1 MTEFANKIYTKY
13 YRNKILWKVFIF
25 TESPDG
31 LTMEFSM
38 LIVDGSTEN
47 FLSSQK
53 LYQVLQVIEK
63 ISVWFDANRDGKWT
77 KNFLSPCKRDK

>member
-13 YRNKILWKVFIF
+13 LPNKILSKVFIF

-63 ISVWFDANRDGKWT
+63 ISVWFDANRD
-77 KNFLSPCKRDK
+77 DK

>member
-1 MTEFANKIYTKY
+1 MTEFDNKIYTKY
-13 YRNKILWKVFIF
+13 HPNKILSKVFIF

-53 LYQVLQVIEK
+53 LYQVLQVIEI
-63 ISVWFDANRDGKWT
+63 ISVWFDANRD
-77 KNFLSPCKRDK
+77 DK